1 MKNMKEIEG
10 NRRKCAS
17 ANRNVS
23 SVSHVTTRQPSS
35 CVAIQHHA
43 FKCTCVTSLESQKTL
58 GQALEGLCS
67 KDFGAGTGRV
77 VFDAQVAAVL
87 QKE

>member
-23 SVSHVTTRQPSS
+23 SVSHVTTRQPYHASQFNITHSS
-35 CVAIQHHA
+35 VHASLHWKVKRLWGRHWKGCV
-43 FKCTCVTSLESQKTL
+43 
-58 GQALEGLCS
+58 
-67 KDFGAGTGRV
+67 
-77 VFDAQVAAVL
+77 
-87 QKE
+87 